1 MYGIWFAITF
11 FWVGLVALVIAL
23 AALASPLFA
32 LAIGAAGILV
42 FLVFAGLVRSRPGA
56 ESERRHDPGRR
67 GAPVSGEGSS

>member
-11 FWVGLVALVIAL
+11 FWVGLVAPVIAL

-42 FLVFAGLVRSRPGA
+42 FLVFAGLVRSRP
-56 ESERRHDPGRR
+56 ERRHDPERR